1 VIQIAAGTKV
11 YLACRPVDMRRG
23 FDGLSAEVV
32 NTLNVDPYSGHLFLF
47 RGKRGGYL
55 KALYWD
61 GTGMCLFAKRL
72 EHGKVVWPS
81 MVFCRCRQPNLLS
94 SWKGWTGGERGCL
107 TLCRSRRWRINALFL
122 RLKTV
127 AG

>member
-23 FDGLSAEVV
+23 FDGLSAEVA
-32 NTLNVDPYSGHLFLF
+32 NTLNADPYSGHLFLF

-72 EHGKVVWPS
+72 EHGKFVWPS
-81 MVFCRCRQPNLLS
+81 IVDGVLQMSAAQLSLLVEGMDWRRTRMPDALPKPEMV
-94 SWKGWTGGERGCL
+94 
-107 TLCRSRRWRINALFL
+107 
-122 RLKTV
+122 
-127 AG
+127 